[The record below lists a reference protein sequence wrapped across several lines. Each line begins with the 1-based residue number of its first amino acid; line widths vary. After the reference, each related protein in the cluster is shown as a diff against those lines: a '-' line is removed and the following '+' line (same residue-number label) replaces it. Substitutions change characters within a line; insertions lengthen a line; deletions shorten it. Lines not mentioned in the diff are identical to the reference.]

1 MYISAIIIILSLIFS
16 ILTFNFA
23 YFIISAIIL
32 LLLPIIRYLRDNQY
46 KEFEYIFTN
55 GNLQIDIIYNK
66 KRRKTII
73 DKEIREFETYGKIND
88 IKLDNKTNK
97 IYCIPWD
104 NKNDVY
110 VLITNENP
118 KKALYIAPDSEMHK
132 LINIHFTFG

>member
-1 MYISAIIIILSLIFS
+1 MDKFYEQLLTTKKNIVYIFLNILMYISAIIIILSLIFS

-66 KRRKTII
+66 KEEKQ
-73 DKEIREFETYGKIND
+73 
-88 IKLDNKTNK
+88 
-97 IYCIPWD
+97 
-104 NKNDVY
+104 
-110 VLITNENP
+110 
-118 KKALYIAPDSEMHK
+118 
-132 LINIHFTFG
+132 